1 MSASAVSAMVHYQFR
16 DGELA
21 ADRVVNRNHNEGAH
35 NVDEHAAIIK
45 AIAANSGYA
54 EAVGGPGT
62 PGMVS
67 FVVAPKIL
75 PGVNTDIAY
84 LQSTLAHELFHA
96 CNVFHHGDLNYSYT
110 FITRQSDG
118 RLLSS
123 TSNNGGGGSVQVLTE
138 QNTSAAYLF
147 PVGIPVKII
156 VGIANDQHTGDEG
169 CVMRYDDA
177 TGHVSKSST
186 AAGGAWSGSVSSTGA
201 AVTLQTEAA
210 SLSAEDE
217 ASKYLAFAAYARL
230 KGDMPGAGSALD
242 TLIAHQPSMLEASK
256 EKADLLAAGGDYA
269 GALSLYELTLS
280 NFLIANPKAA
290 EPLTLLT
297 RPIDAMAAKVAARQQ
312 TGPGPTVTSVAP
324 GRTEPV
330 LAPDSIVDAYGAGL
344 ATQTMSASSALST
357 NLGGTT
363 VTLNDS
369 TGAFTAAQLFYVSP
383 TQVDYAAPA
392 SLVPGAATVTV
403 KAGDGTV
410 STGSVMVANVQPA
423 VFTLN
428 AAGLVAGS
436 IIRVT
441 DAGQIAENLYS
452 VDASNNVV
460 PAPVD
465 VSKDQVYLVF
475 YATGLRRAPESQVSV
490 SIGGVNTPVSY
501 SGPQGSYVG
510 FDQVNVQL
518 PASLAGRG
526 DVPVVLSVAGNQ
538 ANMARM
544 SFK

>member
-1 MSASAVSAMVHYQFR
+1 MKRAGFLWILLSASWLRAQTAPVPELLLDVNAQSDAVVANGWPLLIRALVISA
-16 DGELA
+16 DGNPVSVALKSGAWTQALHLTVTDQKGASQTWPAQLVQAASATLA
-21 ADRVVNRNHNEGAH
+21 LSGTDTAEAVWLVAPADTG
-35 NVDEHAAIIK
+35 
-45 AIAANSGYA
+45 AIAA
-54 EAVGGPGT
+54 
-62 PGMVS
+62 
-67 FVVAPKIL
+67 
-75 PGVNTDIAY
+75 GVYNLSA
-84 LQSTLAHELFHA
+84 TL
-96 CNVFHHGDLNYSYT
+96 DT
-110 FITRQSDG
+110 T
-118 RLLSS
+118 
-123 TSNNGGGGSVQVLTE
+123 
-138 QNTSAAYLF
+138 
-147 PVGIPVKII
+147 
-156 VGIANDQHTGDEG
+156 
-169 CVMRYDDA
+169 
-177 TGHVSKSST
+177 ST
-186 AAGGAWSGSVSSTGA
+186 AAGASWSGSVASTGA
-201 AVTLQTEAA
+201 AVTLQTEPA

-230 KGDMPGAGSALD
+230 KGDMQGAGSALD

-256 EKADLLAAGGDYA
+256 EKADLLAAKGDYA
-269 GALSLYELTLS
+269 GALSLYEVTLS

-297 RPIDAMAAKVAARQQ
+297 RPIDAMVAKVVAQQ
-312 TGPGPTVTSVAP
+312 QSGPGPTVTSVAP

-330 LAPDSIVDAYGAGL
+330 LAPDSIVDAYGTVL

-363 VTLNDS
+363 VTITDS
-369 TGAFTAAQLFYVSP
+369 TGASTAAQLFYVSP

-392 SLVPGAATVTV
+392 SLALGAATVTV

-410 STGSVMVANVQPA
+410 STGPVMVANVQPA

-441 DAGQIAENLYS
+441 DAGQVAQNLYS
-452 VDASNNVV
+452 VDASNNVI

-475 YATGLRRAPESQVSV
+475 YATGLRRAPQSQVSV
-490 SIGGVNTPVSY
+490 SIGGVNIPVSY

-510 FDQVNVQL
+510 LDQVNVQL